1 MSNSISLNKKDFKR
15 ILKQKLYYD
24 WVEILILGTEEDQE
38 LYEILYLKNIGDFLT
53 PNNIRINPEEAEEN
67 YYELLKVRS
76 KSNTL
81 YKDYLEIIEFYKDKK
96 YKRKD
101 IKNIVIS
108 IKLYDFLNKSELF

>member
-24 WVEILILGTEEDQE
+24 WVEILIIGTEEDE
-38 LYEILYLKNIGDFLT
+38 LYETLYLKNIGDFLT
-53 PNNIRINPEEAEEN
+53 PNNIKVTSEEAEEN
-67 YYELLKVRS
+67 YYKLLKS
-76 KSNTL
+76 KSKSDTL
-81 YKDYLEIIEFYKDKK
+81 YKDYLEIIEFYKSKK

-108 IKLYDFLNKSELF
+108 IELYDFLNKSNLF